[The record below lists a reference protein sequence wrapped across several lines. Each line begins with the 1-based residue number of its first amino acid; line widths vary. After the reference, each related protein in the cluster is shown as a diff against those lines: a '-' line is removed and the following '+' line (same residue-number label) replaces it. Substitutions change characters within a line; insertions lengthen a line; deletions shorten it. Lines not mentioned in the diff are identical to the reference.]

1 MNSHQGNIL
10 ADVSHD
16 QGDGILTTL
25 AAIQD
30 LVLKPNDLEFA
41 PFRGELGSGHNL
53 EASGFSMV
61 VHGLEPTKPLPLCH
75 RLNLNA
81 GAQRELGNLHRRPC
95 GKRRLENLEIGG
107 IDLFEVIHILEED
120 LH

>member
-53 EASGFSMV
+53 EDSRFCMV
-61 VHGLEPTKPLPLCH
+61 IHGLQLGLKRTTLLPF
-75 RLNLNA
+75 A
-81 GAQRELGNLHRRPC
+81 D
-95 GKRRLENLEIGG
+95 IGTG
-107 IDLFEVIHILEED
+107 QSFLLTT
-120 LH
+120 